1 MLVVRDGL
9 RSRAAR
15 WDHGL
20 GAAFCDTGAKAIR
33 VIALISEQVLERKTA
48 DQVFGLEDVVHLAW
62 GQDEADV
69 DCRGHRHQCLSS
81 YSGRRANAR
90 SPHLRSPLFCTG
102 RMLMRPHDGG
112 VDDQVFEVRIFNQR
126 IEKTLPNALLCP
138 SAEALEHAV
147 PVAKLLGQI
156 APWCSRAN
164 QPKHS
169 VHEQSIILAVPPS
182 VTFLTRNKR
191 LDAPP
196 LLVRK

>member
-1 MLVVRDGL
+1 MSCTWPGVRMKRTGL
-9 RSRAAR
+9 PRASTPMFIFVLR
-15 WDHGL
+15 PP
-20 GAAFCDTGAKAIR
+20 R
-33 VIALISEQVLERKTA
+33 ERPIA
-48 DQVFGLEDVVHLAW
+48 
-62 GQDEADV
+62 
-69 DCRGHRHQCLSS
+69 SS
-81 YSGRRANAR
+81 SL
-90 SPHLRSPLFCTG
+90 PPFLH
-102 RMLMRPHDGG
+102 RPHDGG

-156 APWCSRAN
+156 APWCSGAN

-182 VTFLTRNKR
+182 ITFLTRNKQ

>member
-1 MLVVRDGL
+1 MSASRFSKGKPLIRSSAWRMSCTWPGVRMKRTGL
-9 RSRAAR
+9 PRASTPMFIFVLR
-15 WDHGL
+15 PP
-20 GAAFCDTGAKAIR
+20 R
-33 VIALISEQVLERKTA
+33 ERPIA
-48 DQVFGLEDVVHLAW
+48 
-62 GQDEADV
+62 
-69 DCRGHRHQCLSS
+69 SS
-81 YSGRRANAR
+81 S
-90 SPHLRSPLFCTG
+90 LPLFCTG

-138 SAEALEHAV
+138 SAQALEHAV

-156 APWCSRAN
+156 APWCSGAN

-182 VTFLTRNKR
+182 ITFLTRNKQ

-196 LLVRK
+196 LLIRK

>member
-1 MLVVRDGL
+1 
-9 RSRAAR
+9 
-15 WDHGL
+15 
-20 GAAFCDTGAKAIR
+20 
-33 VIALISEQVLERKTA
+33 
-48 DQVFGLEDVVHLAW
+48 
-62 GQDEADV
+62 
-69 DCRGHRHQCLSS
+69 
-81 YSGRRANAR
+81 
-90 SPHLRSPLFCTG
+90 
-102 RMLMRPHDGG
+102 MRPHDGG

-156 APWCSRAN
+156 APWCSGAN

-182 VTFLTRNKR
+182 ITFLTRNKQ

-196 LLVRK
+196 LLIRK